1 VAWQAEAYL
10 VKVKIRFENEG
21 EEDCPET
28 LKLRNEPNFSAKK
41 PMKVHKC
48 PKKRTQFKATGE
60 AGLAIKS
67 GF

>member
-1 VAWQAEAYL
+1 LGLTPFGYW
-10 VKVKIRFENEG
+10 
-21 EEDCPET
+21 ET

-60 AGLAIKS
+60 AGQAQKAEVRIMNEEVKS
-67 GF
+67 